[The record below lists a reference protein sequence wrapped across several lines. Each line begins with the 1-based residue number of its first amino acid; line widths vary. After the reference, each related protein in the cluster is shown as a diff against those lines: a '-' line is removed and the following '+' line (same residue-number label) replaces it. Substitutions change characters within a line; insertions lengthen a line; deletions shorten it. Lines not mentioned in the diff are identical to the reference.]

1 MKKLLFSAA
10 ALSGV
15 LAFSSCSS
23 DEPMTNGAGND
34 AVNFRVEIPASLA
47 SRATFGDESMVS
59 LNNLQWAVYDMTDV
73 ANPALVFNGANKSAF
88 QSSQKYETVNLQLVK
103 GKSYQVAFF
112 ADNEENKFVTCTDGV
127 LAVDYSK
134 AQSNTANEDAFVGK
148 SEVFVV
154 DNDGY
159 AETVTLKRPFAQLNW
174 GTDDLDAESVKAIIN
189 NLKANV
195 TVADPLYTSYTIL
208 SGEYDGQ
215 NSGNVSFPQIAMNN
229 LPSET
234 FPNVHDFKTYDLIAM
249 NYLLTN
255 QQTLDVTL
263 DFDNGIQ
270 VSVPNAPVNTN
281 YRTNI
286 YGSLLTAP
294 GSFNIVVDNKFEDPK
309 PDHNIVVSTT
319 KQFVEGITNGH
330 DVTVDEGTVINIA
343 SEGEIKLQNN
353 QKLTVNGVLQT
364 TRQQISITGAGNSAT
379 VTGTGT
385 IVAIGA
391 NGNRPLNVYDGATL
405 TISGVTVNSTQNNG
419 GSTIYSMN
427 GHLVLDNMKS
437 LDNHNFAVGA
447 NGGTLKITNSE
458 INSDSNNKVGAWSYT
473 IDVAAG
479 CQAEFD
485 NVKMNGTQGGISVGG
500 VNTHL
505 IIKSGTYKTTNFKGQ
520 NGTAFYPVYVH
531 NKGQVEI
538 LDGEFI
544 SDGPYTVFD
553 GDNDTGEPFADYI
566 RIKGGKY
573 NKATYSQRT
582 KAEIPAYKGYK
593 WQPINEAPFTL
604 QVVKQ

>member
-1 MKKLLFSAA
+1 M
-10 ALSGV
+10 
-15 LAFSSCSS
+15 
-23 DEPMTNGAGND
+23 
-34 AVNFRVEIPASLA
+34 
-47 SRATFGDESMVS
+47 
-59 LNNLQWAVYDMTDV
+59 
-73 ANPALVFNGANKSAF
+73 
-88 QSSQKYETVNLQLVK
+88 K

-195 TVADPLYTSYTIL
+195 TVADPLYTIYTIL

-319 KQFVEGITNGH
+319 KQFVEGITNDH

-485 NVKMNGTQGGISVGG
+485 NVKVNGAQGGISVGG

>member
-1 MKKLLFSAA
+1 M
-10 ALSGV
+10 
-15 LAFSSCSS
+15 
-23 DEPMTNGAGND
+23 
-34 AVNFRVEIPASLA
+34 
-47 SRATFGDESMVS
+47 
-59 LNNLQWAVYDMTDV
+59 
-73 ANPALVFNGANKSAF
+73 
-88 QSSQKYETVNLQLVK
+88 K

-281 YRTNI
+281 
-286 YGSLLTAP
+286 
-294 GSFNIVVDNKFEDPK
+294 
-309 PDHNIVVSTT
+309 
-319 KQFVEGITNGH
+319 
-330 DVTVDEGTVINIA
+330 
-343 SEGEIKLQNN
+343 
-353 QKLTVNGVLQT
+353 
-364 TRQQISITGAGNSAT
+364 
-379 VTGTGT
+379 
-385 IVAIGA
+385 
-391 NGNRPLNVYDGATL
+391 
-405 TISGVTVNSTQNNG
+405 
-419 GSTIYSMN
+419 
-427 GHLVLDNMKS
+427 
-437 LDNHNFAVGA
+437 
-447 NGGTLKITNSE
+447 
-458 INSDSNNKVGAWSYT
+458 
-473 IDVAAG
+473 
-479 CQAEFD
+479 
-485 NVKMNGTQGGISVGG
+485 
-500 VNTHL
+500 
-505 IIKSGTYKTTNFKGQ
+505 
-520 NGTAFYPVYVH
+520 
-531 NKGQVEI
+531 
-538 LDGEFI
+538 
-544 SDGPYTVFD
+544 
-553 GDNDTGEPFADYI
+553 
-566 RIKGGKY
+566 
-573 NKATYSQRT
+573 
-582 KAEIPAYKGYK
+582 
-593 WQPINEAPFTL
+593 
-604 QVVKQ
+604 